1 MKLYKPMLAQSA
13 DVPFSSADWIF
24 EVKWDGIRA
33 ISYINENLSIRSRN
47 QKELLDNF
55 PELEEIRSQS
65 RNAVVDGEI
74 IIMNGEKADFQVLL
88 ERVQNTSVKEIEYM
102 ADKFPATYIVFDI
115 LEKDGESLIEKP
127 LLERKKILRETV
139 GEGKFI
145 VHSVFVDEIGEMYY
159 EAALQKGVE
168 GIMAKKKLSR
178 YEPGKRSS
186 SWLKIKPLKS
196 CDCVIFG
203 YTGGD
208 GSREKTFGALI
219 LGLYDGADPVYVGK
233 VGTGFSENDLDS
245 LLKIFND
252 LKGGE
257 KHLAGVDTN
266 EKITWLRPELVCEVG
281 YQMVTADVRLRIP
294 TFRGLRIDK
303 IPEECT
309 MGQLR

>member
-1 MKLYKPMLAQSA
+1 MKLYKPMLAQSV

-33 ISYINENLSIRSRN
+33 ISYINEKLSVRSRN

-55 PELEEIRSQS
+55 PELEEIKSLA
-65 RNAVVDGEI
+65 RNMVIDGEI
-74 IIMNGEKADFQVLL
+74 ILMRDGKADFQLL
-88 ERVQNTSVKEIEYM
+88 LQRVQKTSQKDIEYL
-102 ADKFPATYIVFDI
+102 ARKFPATYIVFDI
-115 LEKDGESLIEKP
+115 LEKDGESLIDKP
-127 LLERKKILRETV
+127 LIERKKLLNENV
-139 GEGKFI
+139 GEGKYI
-145 VHSVFVDEIGEMYY
+145 VHSMFVDETGEMYY

-203 YTGGD
+203 YTEGE

-233 VGTGFSENDLDS
+233 VGTGFSENDLES

-257 KHLAGVDTN
+257 KHLAGVDSSD
-266 EKITWLRPELVCEVG
+266 KITWLRPELVCEVG
-281 YQMVTADVRLRIP
+281 FQMVTADGRLRIP
-294 TFRGLRIDK
+294 RFRGLRVDK
-303 IPEECT
+303 MPEECT

>member
-13 DVPFSSADWIF
+13 DAPFSSADWIF

-33 ISYINENLSIRSRN
+33 ISYINEKTSVRSRN

-55 PELEEIRSQS
+55 PELKELASLAS
-65 RNAVVDGEI
+65 NVVIDGEI
-74 IIMNGEKADFQVLL
+74 ILMKDGKADFQVLIQRL
-88 ERVQNTSVKEIEYM
+88 QKTSKKDIEYM
-102 ADKFPATYIVFDI
+102 AGKFPATYIVFDI
-115 LEKDGESLIEKP
+115 LEKDGESLIDKP
-127 LLERKKILRETV
+127 LVERKKILKETV
-139 GEGKFI
+139 GEGKYI
-145 VHSVFVDEIGEMYY
+145 VHSMFVDEIGEKYY

-168 GIMAKKKLSR
+168 GIMAKKKPGH
-178 YEPGKRSS
+178 YEPGRRSGN
-186 SWLKIKPLKS
+186 WLKIKPMKS

-203 YTGGD
+203 YTEGE

-233 VGTGFSENDLDS
+233 VGTGFSDNDLDS

-257 KHLAGVDTN
+257 KHLAGVDTG

-281 YQMVTADVRLRIP
+281 YQMVTDDRKLRIP
-294 TFRGLRIDK
+294 IFRGLRIDK
-303 IPEECT
+303 NPEECNI
-309 MGQLR
+309 GQLR